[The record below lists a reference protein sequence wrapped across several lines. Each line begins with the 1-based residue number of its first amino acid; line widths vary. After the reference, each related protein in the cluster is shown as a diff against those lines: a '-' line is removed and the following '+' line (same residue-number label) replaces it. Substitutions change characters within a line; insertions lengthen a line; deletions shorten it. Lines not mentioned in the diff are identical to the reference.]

1 MNRMTKIENK
11 EQFVLAHA
19 NETGKGEDISVTQ
32 SDIRQLQLAKG
43 AIFSGIVMLM
53 HVMKLSDE
61 DLAELMLCGGFG
73 NYINIENAKRIRL
86 LPDLPSEKIT
96 YVGNAALIGSQMAL
110 LSETERHR
118 AAALARR
125 VEHVALATH
134 PQFQEIF
141 VDAISFEPLDSTLG
155 FSLSDG
161 QGEQSGSGTS
171 GERTSDARTSDA
183 HTKPRPVSTG
193 AGYTDNTGRR
203 REATAWRDGG
213 SHTCAAPAPAG
224 VPRARKRLTRTAA
237 PTGCQ

>member
-1 MNRMTKIENK
+1 MRFDDRGSLPPYWMERVTTIENK
-11 EQFVLAHA
+11 VQFILAHA
-19 NETGKGEDISVTQ
+19 DETGKGEAITVTQ

-53 HVMKLSDE
+53 HVMKLSEE

-96 YVGNAALIGSQMAL
+96 YVGNAALIGGQIAL

-118 AAALARR
+118 AAKLARR

-141 VDAISFEPLDSTLG
+141 VDAISFEPLDSSLG
-155 FSLSDG
+155 FSLSEES
-161 QGEQSGSGTS
+161 GERSGSGGGNS
-171 GERTSDARTSDA
+171 
-183 HTKPRPVSTG
+183 KPRPVRTAVDTGTTSAAKAGQGGAATG
-193 AGYTDNTGRR
+193 AVQSRR
-203 REATAWRDGG
+203 RRRRGFRALG
-213 SHTCAAPAPAG
+213 SG
-224 VPRARKRLTRTAA
+224 
-237 PTGCQ
+237 